1 MSAATS
7 YDPYDE
13 RPIAGVAR
21 AGVARRVSWG
31 AIIAG
36 VVVIWAVQFLLGLLG
51 LGIGMTTIDP
61 ASGDTPRAAA
71 LGGGAALWWI
81 GASLISVF
89 VGGVIAGRLSGAI
102 RKSDGMLHGFVAWC
116 AATLVLLYLMTTG
129 VSVLVGGAFRT
140 VGTALSAVGQ
150 TAAQGAEAAADSG
163 PGREALQGIQRQAR
177 ELMNRAA
184 SAVGAA
190 AGQPATPGQE
200 ASAPQAA
207 TQGQPGTQGQPM
219 PQMQTQAGPMDDV
232 YRLLRRGAAPVSEA
246 DRQNA
251 VRIIA
256 QQTGQTEEQARATL
270 DRWQREYQETM
281 ANAERQA
288 REAAE
293 KTAKTLAQG
302 SLWAFLALVIGA
314 ICAAIGGS
322 LGARRDLSHY

>member
-1 MSAATS
+1 
-7 YDPYDE
+7 
-13 RPIAGVAR
+13 
-21 AGVARRVSWG
+21 
-31 AIIAG
+31 
-36 VVVIWAVQFLLGLLG
+36 
-51 LGIGMTTIDP
+51 
-61 ASGDTPRAAA
+61 
-71 LGGGAALWWI
+71 
-81 GASLISVF
+81 
-89 VGGVIAGRLSGAI
+89 
-102 RKSDGMLHGFVAWC
+102 
-116 AATLVLLYLMTTG
+116 
-129 VSVLVGGAFRT
+129 
-140 VGTALSAVGQ
+140 
-150 TAAQGAEAAADSG
+150 
-163 PGREALQGIQRQAR
+163 
-177 ELMNRAA
+177 
-184 SAVGAA
+184 
-190 AGQPATPGQE
+190 
-200 ASAPQAA
+200 
-207 TQGQPGTQGQPM
+207 M
-219 PQMQTQAGPMDDV
+219 PQMQTQAGPIDDV